1 MMGML
6 VPAAGQLTLDT
17 LASPNLNVSVAVGRQ
32 RVVATR
38 NRNARPPV
46 SRPRQQA
53 SRANPGSAD
62 QVVGM
67 DAPSTIGTRSPLRAA
82 PCNSTYAMWNTAA
95 SIYLDSVYVLS
106 PPQSNMSP
114 TSWVLDSFTAAQPPR
129 RRESVPR
136 MVSRGPVLSLPWPRR
151 PCLSSF
157 HRQTKSVFGL
167 VWLVSSVRSLAVL
180 PSSLARRP
188 KIVCRRIRK
197 HSRGE
202 RAFVRTPVA
211 NCPEPRGSERG
222 IDTSQGIFDP
232 PDVAV

>member
-6 VPAAGQLTLDT
+6 IPAAGQLTLDT

-82 PCNSTYAMWNTAA
+82 PCNR
-95 SIYLDSVYVLS
+95 
-106 PPQSNMSP
+106 
-114 TSWVLDSFTAAQPPR
+114 F
-129 RRESVPR
+129 
-136 MVSRGPVLSLPWPRR
+136 
-151 PCLSSF
+151 
-157 HRQTKSVFGL
+157 
-167 VWLVSSVRSLAVL
+167 
-180 PSSLARRP
+180 
-188 KIVCRRIRK
+188 
-197 HSRGE
+197 
-202 RAFVRTPVA
+202 
-211 NCPEPRGSERG
+211 
-222 IDTSQGIFDP
+222 
-232 PDVAV
+232 